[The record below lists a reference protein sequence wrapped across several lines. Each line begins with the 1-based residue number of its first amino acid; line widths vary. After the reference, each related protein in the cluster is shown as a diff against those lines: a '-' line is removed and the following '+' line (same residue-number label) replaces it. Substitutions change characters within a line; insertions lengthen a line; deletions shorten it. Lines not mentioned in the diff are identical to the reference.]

1 MKLQYGFHAMHEAW
15 PDTQWQALFNR
26 AWPAYQRW
34 FLKKGIGQQPTYLQ
48 SLRQLRAYMPELLP
62 IYERLCELAGGG
74 DTAARFLSMYCPPPY
89 YVSCSQAVWTK
100 TTPFLIR
107 NYDYH
112 PALLE
117 GTVMHS
123 SWLGKP
129 VIASGDCL
137 WGVLDGMNSAGLVVS
152 LAFGGRKLVGIGFG
166 IPLILRYILET
177 CRDLAD
183 AVAVLRHIPSHMA
196 YNITLLDRRGEAC
209 TVLVAPD
216 RQVQVN
222 PLAIATNH
230 QQSVEWPQHA
240 LATATLERESFLIQS
255 LANAEQTAE
264 EFIHSFL
271 QPPLYSTQYARGFGT
286 LYTALYRPDLG
297 SMTLL
302 WPHRTWQQS
311 LEAANPAPE
320 G

>member
-196 YNITLLDRRGEAC
+196 YNITLLDRLGEAC

-230 QQSVEWPQHA
+230 QQLVEWPQHA

>member
-1 MKLQYGFHAMHEAW
+1 MKLQSGFHAMQEAW
-15 PDTQWQALFNR
+15 PDVQWQALFNR
-26 AWPAYQRW
+26 TWPLYQRW
-34 FLKKGIGQQPTYLQ
+34 FLRHGMGQQPTYLQ
-48 SLRQLRAYMPELLP
+48 SLRQLRAYMPELLSV
-62 IYERLCELAGGG
+62 YERLCELAGGG

-117 GTVMHS
+117 GTVIHS

-129 VIASGDCL
+129 VMANGDCL

-177 CRDLAD
+177 CRDVAD

-196 YNITLLDRRGEAC
+196 YNITLLDRLGQSC

-216 RQVQVN
+216 RQIQVN
-222 PLAIATNH
+222 ALAIATNH
-230 QQSVEWPQHA
+230 QQQIEWTQHA
-240 LATATLERESFLIQS
+240 QATATLERESFLIHS
-255 LANAEQTAE
+255 LTIPEQTE
-264 EFIHSFL
+264 EQFIQSFL

-286 LYTALYRPDLG
+286 LYTALYRPSAD

-302 WPHRTWQQS
+302 WPQRQWQQH
-311 LEAANPAPE
+311 LEVNLAPE